1 MTLSQLLIPLYV
13 LISLGVILKY
23 YRFFHDQFWLGLER
37 LTYYILF
44 PALLF
49 VGLAK
54 APVNV
59 ALLWNIVLVIM
70 LPTLFIGF
78 SQWLGFLSPSL
89 LPATFTSMY
98 QGAVRNNTPM
108 VLVMI
113 PLILPEKGLAIVAVV
128 IFIMVPFN
136 NIVSVL
142 ALNHYGNLP
151 KEQQRKWWKGIISNP
166 LIIACIAGITLNI
179 SGLKLPESLLNTG
192 CFLGHS
198 ALPLAL
204 LAVGAGLKISNFLTH
219 KLAIILSSMA
229 KLLILPSV
237 TWGICVLFN
246 VDAEI
251 AKTAIL
257 YTAVSTAPSGF
268 ILAKQMGGDADTM
281 AQIITAQTL
290 LAALT
295 LPLFLNIAL
304 QY

>member
-1 MTLSQLLIPLYV
+1 MNLSDILIPLYF
-13 LISLGVILKY
+13 LISLGVILKHY
-23 YRFFHDQFWLGLER
+23 HFLHEQFWSGLER

-49 VGLAK
+49 VALAK
-54 APVNV
+54 APVNI
-59 ALLWNIVLVIM
+59 ALLWDIVLVIM
-70 LPTLFIGF
+70 LPTLLIGF
-78 SQWLGFLSPSL
+78 SQWLGFLSPAL

-108 VLVMI
+108 VLAI
-113 PLILPEKGLAIVAVV
+113 TPLILPEKGLAIVAVV
-128 IFIMVPFN
+128 IFIMVPLN

-142 ALNHYGNLP
+142 ALNHYGNRS
-151 KEQQRKWWKGIISNP
+151 KEQQIKWWKGIISNP
-166 LIIACIAGITLNI
+166 LIIACIAGITLNL
-179 SGLKLPESLLNTG
+179 SGLQLPEPLLNTG
-192 CFLGHS
+192 YSLGQS

-204 LAVGAGLKISNFLTH
+204 LAVGAGLKASNLSPH
-219 KLAIILSSMA
+219 KLAIILSSFA

-237 TWGICVLFN
+237 TWGICLVFN

-251 AKTAIL
+251 AKIAIL

-268 ILAKQMGGDADTM
+268 ILAKQMGGDVDTM

-295 LPLFLNIAL
+295 LPLFLSLAL